1 MRAISFESH
10 GGIFDGK
17 VMAYVHDTDH
27 LNSLMDKL
35 KRVRGVRIVERV
47 DQ

>member
-1 MRAISFESH
+1 
-10 GGIFDGK
+10 
-17 VMAYVHDTDH
+17 VMAFVHDTDH
-27 LNSLMDKL
+27 LNALMDKL